1 MYAII
6 KTGGKQYRVQQ
17 GDILKVEKLE
27 GEEGSEICF
36 NDVLMYSNGEEI
48 TLGAPVIDDAMVKA
62 HIVEQGKTKKII
74 VFKYKRRK
82 GYKKTK
88 GHRQNYTAVK
98 IDSIELS

>member
-17 GDILKVEKLE
+17 GDTLQVEKIK
-27 GEEGSEICF
+27 GEEGSEIQF
-36 NDVLMYSNGEEI
+36 NDVLMYSDGEEI
-48 TLGAPVIDDAMVKA
+48 TLGEPVIDTAMVKA
-62 HIVEQGKTKKII
+62 HILDQGKKKKII

-82 GYKKTK
+82 GYRRTR

-98 IDSIELS
+98 IDSIEV

>member
-17 GDILKVEKLE
+17 GDTLQVEKIK
-27 GEEGSEICF
+27 GEEGSEIQF
-36 NDVLMYSNGEEI
+36 NDVLMYSDGEQI
-48 TLGAPVIDDAMVKA
+48 TLGEPVIETAMVKA
-62 HIVEQGKTKKII
+62 HILDQGKKKKII

-82 GYKKTK
+82 GYRRTR

-98 IDSIELS
+98 IDSIEV